1 MCKER
6 RRKRSTSS
14 LQPLLSV
21 SSFASDENPF
31 RLMLLQRKAR
41 QASERDHRY
50 QNVMRSLVRRYITAE
65 QRTAERQRGVTE
77 DDCNEIK
84 QDISALRFE
93 LIEIL
98 GGRLLSGAAPHLHN
112 VPATGDS
119 STASLMG
126 KRGRKR
132 ERRLLKGID
141 FNFLF
146 MDTTTSI
153 DESDVPV
160 SGAATAPDPK
170 SGSKSVKSPPSK
182 NKFVRLARGLA
193 GKRGARANKW
203 KQLIEATRSKV
214 IPFSRS
220 SESVNSIG
228 QPKPAATAGTT
239 SASHECESGDGP
251 LIKQVRSLEQKCD
264 DTDWKTQDEDEDVEG
279 RMTRKPDRQLEHHQH
294 DGSQRRHSQLLDY
307 DLNTKRCIFARK
319 TTTLIKDLETASQ
332 RPVSPTGI
340 WVQSPSEASPP
351 GPGRPVTPSSS
362 RPQTAHRP
370 VTPDAKSPLP
380 RLMVTLPIPSEKSED
395 VNKHSKNWKRKKK
408 ATGSPR
414 SRSRSPSKS
423 PTLKSPSKSPS
434 PQSLNASVLIGLTQ
448 VRRPRNE
455 WI

>member
-1 MCKER
+1 M
-6 RRKRSTSS
+6 
-14 LQPLLSV
+14 
-21 SSFASDENPF
+21 
-31 RLMLLQRKAR
+31 
-41 QASERDHRY
+41 
-50 QNVMRSLVRRYITAE
+50 RRYITAE

-98 GGRLLSGAAPHLHN
+98 GGRLLSGSSNHQANQTASGN
-112 VPATGDS
+112 DS

-153 DESDVPV
+153 DESDVPINLAV
-160 SGAATAPDPK
+160 GGVDVK
-170 SGSKSVKSPPSK
+170 SGTGSGKGVKSPTSK

-193 GKRGARANKW
+193 GKRGVRANKW

-228 QPKPAATAGTT
+228 QQRPTETACMATASHDAESSDAGLIKEAATDA
-239 SASHECESGDGP
+239 A
-251 LIKQVRSLEQKCD
+251 EQND
-264 DTDWKTQDEDEDVEG
+264 SQWKTQDEDEDADCRRRSAEC
-279 RMTRKPDRQLEHHQH
+279 TRRREHPPH
-294 DGSQRRHSQLLDY
+294 DVSQRRHSQLLDY
-307 DLNTKRCIFARK
+307 DLNTKRSIFARK
-319 TTTLIKDLETASQ
+319 TTTVLLKDWEIGSQ
-332 RPVSPTGI
+332 RPVSPSATR
-340 WVQSPSEASPP
+340 VQSQVPDVPARVATPGSPIMPPESQADARAS
-351 GPGRPVTPSSS
+351 
-362 RPQTAHRP
+362 
-370 VTPDAKSPLP
+370 TPDDKTAVP
-380 RLMVTLPIPSEKSED
+380 RLMVTLPVPPDVAED
-395 VNKHSKNWKRKKK
+395 TNKHSKNWKRKKK
-408 ATGSPR
+408 AATSQR